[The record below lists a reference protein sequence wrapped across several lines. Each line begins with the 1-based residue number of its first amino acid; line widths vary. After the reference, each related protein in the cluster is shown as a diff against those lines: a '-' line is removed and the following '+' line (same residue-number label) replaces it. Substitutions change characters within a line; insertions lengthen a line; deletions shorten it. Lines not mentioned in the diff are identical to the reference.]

1 MKPALPNTYDYLY
14 NMFNYLLLYVYW
26 KIYTRKEQF
35 KIEIK
40 TSHFRHIVL
49 IIVSCCCN
57 KTCKKK
63 KKSASQ
69 VNDEDKLLENP
80 QGLKHCHA
88 SLNPQ
93 S

>member
-1 MKPALPNTYDYLY
+1 MITYTTCSIIYY
-14 NMFNYLLLYVYW
+14 NICILE
-26 KIYTRKEQF
+26 IYTRKEQF
-35 KIEIK
+35 QIEIK
-40 TSHFRHIVL
+40 TSHFRHIVS

-80 QGLKHCHA
+80 QGLKHCHT
-88 SLNPQ
+88 PH
-93 S
+93 